1 MVIVVELSY
10 EQYIVIPICLPAEW
24 WEQGFLRDHSPEVLR
39 GDADSGGNLFPFS
52 PEDEPARETHMLI
65 K

>member
-1 MVIVVELSY
+1 MNSILL
-10 EQYIVIPICLPAEW
+10 LPFASLLRPKW